1 MTSYCKNCGAVLP
14 EGAHFC
20 ASCGTPVQ
28 IYINMPC
35 GGNMQAGNC
44 AAEYPDG
51 AQALHDRGVNAIP
64 YAPGNPS
71 GAAYQ
76 NASAYPNGAVYQNT
90 PVYPSGAACQNASAY
105 PNSAAYQNTPV
116 YPSGAAYQNASAY
129 PNGEAYQNTSAY
141 GRELQIYADGP
152 VYGNSIAPH
161 GGGIAPQGG
170 GMASHG
176 GGMAS
181 YGGGMA
187 PYAEGQTYGGGQP
200 EYGQAY
206 GNDAKMYAAGGNY
219 AGNPYDPY
227 GKAVQPQSSR
237 KALMIMGM
245 IIGLAVVIAVILLI
259 VLLAGD
265 KSHRTYQQAAGVF
278 MDGLEGQSLERLSEA
293 FPERVREDLRREMFG
308 TLRQE
313 YGESASDFYVES
325 DFWTALNEAL
335 DWYCGENVTMSYTI
349 TSEEPIE
356 DYRLREYER
365 NFLEDFHYTVSFD
378 GGYVVKIAV
387 VYRGSEGEYTS
398 RLSLKTAEI
407 DEKWYVIDFV
417 YD

>member
-28 IYINMPC
+28 TYINMPC

-51 AQALHDRGVNAIP
+51 AQAVYDQGVNAVP
-64 YAPGNPS
+64 HAPAYPNGAAYQNASVYPN

-76 NASAYPNGAVYQNT
+76 NASAYL
-90 PVYPSGAACQNASAY
+90 
-105 PNSAAYQNTPV
+105 
-116 YPSGAAYQNASAY
+116 
-129 PNGEAYQNTSAY
+129 NGEAYQNTPAY

-152 VYGNSIAPH
+152 VYGSSIAPYGGGMASY
-161 GGGIAPQGG
+161 GGGIAPYGG
-170 GMASHG
+170 GMASH
-176 GGMAS
+176 
-181 YGGGMA
+181 GGGMA
-187 PYAEGQTYGGGQP
+187 PYAEGQTYGSGQP

-206 GNDAKMYAAGGNY
+206 GNNAEMYAAGGNY

-245 IIGLAVVIAVILLI
+245 STGLAVVIAVILLI

-293 FPERVREDLRREMFG
+293 FPERVRENLRREMFG

-335 DWYCGENVTMSYTI
+335 DWFCGENVTMSYTI

>member
-71 GAAYQ
+71 G
-76 NASAYPNGAVYQNT
+76 
-90 PVYPSGAACQNASAY
+90 
-105 PNSAAYQNTPV
+105 AAYQNTPV

>member
-28 IYINMPC
+28 TYINMPC

-51 AQALHDRGVNAIP
+51 VQALHGRGVNAIP

-71 GAAYQ
+71 GAACQ
-76 NASAYPNGAVYQNT
+76 NASAYPNGAVYQN
-90 PVYPSGAACQNASAY
+90 ASA
-105 PNSAAYQNTPV
+105 

-129 PNGEAYQNTSAY
+129 SNGEAYQNTSAY

-161 GGGIAPQGG
+161 GGGMAPSGG
-170 GMASHG
+170 GMASH
-176 GGMAS
+176 
-181 YGGGMA
+181 GGGMA